1 MAGRLKDPVQ
11 FWQELKQRKVVR
23 ASTVYIAGAFA
34 LLQAIDMIFPRIGLP
49 GWSETLAIIVLAAG
63 LVVVIILT
71 WIFDITP
78 EGIKRTNDREQADDE
93 SKPEVEYV
101 VTGWKSSMSQSR
113 EELISY
119 NNGLFAEKVQKD
131 KKKTRIYSY
140 SSVVVILAVV
150 VLFTFSSA
158 NTVPFEKRD
167 WIVITDFENLTENPV
182 FDKSLYTA
190 FTLTANQSRH
200 INILPRSRML
210 ETLARMK
217 IKDQGYIDD
226 KTGRE
231 IAIRE
236 GINLYIVP
244 SISEVGNK
252 YVIAAK
258 IMESKS
264 GDLLRSEV
272 IYAETQ
278 DEILGKLDQLS
289 KRIRRHLGE
298 SRYNIAIQDKPLK
311 QVTTSSLE
319 ALKLFSLAI
328 DHHAMQDFEGAK
340 DYYENALKIDTGFT
354 SARASLGNL
363 LIEHFDPAKGRE
375 LLSQAVKSVDNLT
388 ERERLGILNFYALN
402 VEHDI
407 PKGIEYA
414 RMRIELYPDDAAA
427 RNNLGYLYQNS
438 GQFEEALK
446 EYKATVKIFPKMLL
460 SYGGIERIYL
470 EKVGKADSA
479 LVWSEKMI
487 SGNPE
492 NGWGYFYQGSA
503 WFCLD
508 SLEKAQQSFLK
519 ASEINPLM
527 VLYLYRLAH
536 TYRTQGLHKEAIRIL
551 EKILEIDKSEFPA
564 YSYLGISYMALG
576 DQEIAREYLLRFK
589 KIAAEVWIKEY
600 PDLTSTYTLIGE
612 AYARLNEMDSSRL
625 MLQKAIAID
634 STQHFDFA
642 TVLCSQGNIPEAL
655 DQIEK
660 ALEKGYRDLTWL
672 KMNPSIQILQNEP
685 RFHALLKH
693 YFNH

>member
-1 MAGRLKDPVQ
+1 
-11 FWQELKQRKVVR
+11 
-23 ASTVYIAGAFA
+23 
-34 LLQAIDMIFPRIGLP
+34 
-49 GWSETLAIIVLAAG
+49 
-63 LVVVIILT
+63 
-71 WIFDITP
+71 
-78 EGIKRTNDREQADDE
+78 
-93 SKPEVEYV
+93 
-101 VTGWKSSMSQSR
+101 
-113 EELISY
+113 
-119 NNGLFAEKVQKD
+119 
-131 KKKTRIYSY
+131 
-140 SSVVVILAVV
+140 
-150 VLFTFSSA
+150 
-158 NTVPFEKRD
+158 
-167 WIVITDFENLTENPV
+167 
-182 FDKSLYTA
+182 
-190 FTLTANQSRH
+190 
-200 INILPRSRML
+200 
-210 ETLARMK
+210 
-217 IKDQGYIDD
+217 
-226 KTGRE
+226 
-231 IAIRE
+231 
-236 GINLYIVP
+236 
-244 SISEVGNK
+244 
-252 YVIAAK
+252 
-258 IMESKS
+258 
-264 GDLLRSEV
+264 
-272 IYAETQ
+272 
-278 DEILGKLDQLS
+278 
-289 KRIRRHLGE
+289 
-298 SRYNIAIQDKPLK
+298 
-311 QVTTSSLE
+311 
-319 ALKLFSLAI
+319 
-328 DHHAMQDFEGAK
+328 
-340 DYYENALKIDTGFT
+340 
-354 SARASLGNL
+354 LGNL
-363 LIEHFDPAKGRE
+363 LIEHFDSAKGRE

-388 ERERLGILNFYALN
+388 ERERLGILTFNALN

-407 PKGIEYA
+407 PKGIEYT
-414 RMRIELYPDDAAA
+414 RMRIELYPDDAGA
-427 RNNLGYLYQNS
+427 RNNLGYLYQNL

-446 EYKATVKIFPKMLL
+446 EYKATVKIFPEMLL

-487 SGNPE
+487 SDNPE

-551 EKILEIDKSEFPA
+551 KKILEIDKSEFPA

-576 DQEIAREYLLRFK
+576 DQEIAREYLLKFK

-685 RFHALLKH
+685 RFHALLKQ
-693 YFNH
+693 YFKL

>member
-1 MAGRLKDPVQ
+1 MAGNLKDPVRL
-11 FWQELKQRKVVR
+11 WQELKQRKVVR
-23 ASTVYIAGAFA
+23 AMTVYIAGAFA
-34 LLQAIDMIFPRIGLP
+34 LLQAVDMIFPRIGLP
-49 GWSETLAIIVLAAG
+49 SWTITLVIILLAAG
-63 LVVVIILT
+63 LFVVVILT
-71 WIFDITP
+71 WIYDITP
-78 EGIKRTNDREQADDE
+78 EGIKRTSDIDKSGEVDKDDSEFVIPGWE
-93 SKPEVEYV
+93 STV
-101 VTGWKSSMSQSR
+101 SQSR
-113 EELISY
+113 EEMISY
-119 NNGLFAEKVQKD
+119 NNVLYSKNALQNR
-131 KKKTRIYSY
+131 KKGRIYSY
-140 SSVVVILAVV
+140 SSLIVIIAVA

-158 NTVPFEKRD
+158 NTVPFAERD
-167 WIVITDFENLTENPV
+167 WVVITDFENLTNNTV

-190 FTLTANQSRH
+190 FSLTANQSRY
-200 INILPRSRML
+200 INVLPRSRML
-210 ETLARMK
+210 ETLTRMEM
-217 IKDQGYIDD
+217 KDQLIIDD
-226 KTGRE
+226 ETGRE
-231 IAIRE
+231 IAVRE

-258 IMESKS
+258 IMEAVS
-264 GDLLRSEV
+264 GNLLRSEV
-272 IYAETQ
+272 IYADSR
-278 DEILGKLDQLS
+278 DEILGKLDLLS
-289 KRIRRHLGE
+289 KKMRRHLGE
-298 SRYNIAIQDKPLK
+298 SRYKIASQDKPLK
-311 QVTTSSLE
+311 KVTTSSLE
-319 ALKLFSLAI
+319 ALKLYSMGFDCQLRMDSK
-328 DHHAMQDFEGAK
+328 GARK
-340 DYYENALKIDTGFT
+340 YYENALKIDTGFT

-363 LIEHFDPAKGRE
+363 LIEKFDPLKGRE
-375 LLSQAVKSVDNLT
+375 LLTQAVKSVDNLT
-388 ERERLGILNFYALN
+388 ERERLGILAFYAVN
-402 VEHDI
+402 VEKNL

-414 RMRIELYPDDAAA
+414 KMRIELYPDDAAA
-427 RNNLGYLYQNS
+427 RNNLGWYYMNL

-446 EYKATVKIFPKMLL
+446 EYKETVKIFPGMLL

-470 EKVGKADSA
+470 EKLGKADSA

-487 SGNPE
+487 SDNPE

-508 SLEKAQQSFLK
+508 SLEKAQQSYLK

-527 VLYLYRLAH
+527 VLFLYRLAH

-551 EKILEIDKSEFPA
+551 EKILEIDKSEFTA

-576 DQEIAREYLLRFK
+576 DKEIAREYLSRFK
-589 KIAAEVWIKEY
+589 KVAAEVWIKEY

-625 MLQKAIAID
+625 MFQKAIAID
-634 STQHFDFA
+634 STQHFDIA

-685 RFHALLKH
+685 RFRALLKH

>member
-1 MAGRLKDPVQ
+1 M
-11 FWQELKQRKVVR
+11 
-23 ASTVYIAGAFA
+23 TVYVAGAFA
-34 LLQAIDMIFPRIGLP
+34 LLQAVDMIFPRIGFP
-49 GWSETLAIIVLAAG
+49 SWSVTLVIILLAAG
-63 LVVVIILT
+63 LIAVIILT
-71 WIFDITP
+71 WIYDITP
-78 EGIKRTNDREQADDE
+78 EGIKRTDDIEQARDQGKSNVKFVLPGWE
-93 SKPEVEYV
+93 S
-101 VTGWKSSMSQSR
+101 TMSQSH
-113 EELISY
+113 EELISFDKELY
-119 NNGLFAEKVQKD
+119 AEKVKQS
-131 KKKTRIYSY
+131 KKKGRIYSF
-140 SSVVVILAVV
+140 SSAVIFIAVII
-150 VLFTFSSA
+150 LFTFSSA

-190 FTLTANQSRH
+190 FTLTASQSRY
-200 INILPRSRML
+200 INILPRSRMF
-210 ETLARMK
+210 ETMTRMR
-217 IKDQGYIDD
+217 INDRAYVDD

-231 IAIRE
+231 IAVRE
-236 GINLYIVP
+236 GMNVYIVP

-289 KRIRRHLGE
+289 KRMRRHLGE

-311 QVTTSSLE
+311 KVTTSSLE

-363 LIEHFDPAKGRE
+363 LIEHFDSAKGRE

-388 ERERLGILNFYALN
+388 ERERLGILTFNALN

-407 PKGIEYA
+407 PKGIEYT
-414 RMRIELYPDDAAA
+414 RMRIELYPDDAGA
-427 RNNLGYLYQNS
+427 RNNLGYLYQNL

-446 EYKATVKIFPKMLL
+446 EYKATVKIFPEMLL

-487 SGNPE
+487 SDNPE
-492 NGWGYFYQGSA
+492 NGWGYFYQASA

-551 EKILEIDKSEFPA
+551 KKILEIDKSEFPA

-576 DQEIAREYLLRFK
+576 DQEIAREYLLKFK

-685 RFHALLKH
+685 RFHALLKQ
-693 YFNH
+693 YFKL